1 MPWLTVRPMDAK
13 ILFLGDWLRG
23 FESFSALCR
32 RHAISR
38 KTGYKW
44 VQRYRAHGPDG
55 LQDRSRRPH
64 HNPHGIAFAV
74 KQSLIGLRKQHP
86 GWGPKKLLSLLA
98 REHPDWALPSRTSV
112 YNILRAEGLIQPA
125 RRRRRVVPTAKPFAP
140 AHIPND
146 VWSADFKGQF
156 STQDGVC
163 CYPLTVM
170 DHVSRYLLSCQIV
183 KGTRTQDSQEVFKAL
198 FSQYG
203 LPKRIRTDNGA
214 PFASIGVGGLS
225 RLSVWWVR
233 LGIMPERIAP
243 GKPQQNGR
251 HERMHRTLKQ
261 EALQPPASTAQAQ
274 QRRFDHFR
282 ERYNELR
289 PHESLKQCPPASC
302 YRPSQRRMPSGLPPM
317 SYPGHFKQ
325 ARVNPNGTI
334 WLNGVNVYIGY
345 LLKGETIGLEQLD
358 NELWEVSFGHLR
370 ICRINKNKKEPLTM
384 INYR

>member
-23 FESFSALCR
+23 FESFSSLCR
-32 RHAISR
+32 RHGISR

-44 VQRYRAHGPDG
+44 VQRYRAQGPDG
-55 LQDRSRRPH
+55 LPDRSRRPH
-64 HNPHGIAFAV
+64 HNPQAIAFVV
-74 KQSLIGLRKQHP
+74 KQSIIDLRKRHP

-98 REHPDWALPSRTSV
+98 REHPDWDLPSKTSI

-140 AHIPND
+140 AHVPND
-146 VWSADFKGQF
+146 VWSADFKGHF
-156 STQDGVC
+156 FTQDGVC

-170 DHVSRYLLSCQIV
+170 DHVSRYLLSCQII
-183 KGTRTQDSQEVFKAL
+183 KGTRTHDSQEVFKAL

-225 RLSVWWVR
+225 KLSVWWVR
-233 LGIMPERIAP
+233 LGIMPERIEP

-261 EALQPPASTAQAQ
+261 EALRPPAATAQAQ

-302 YRPSQRRMPSGLPPM
+302 YSPSQRRMPSRLPPV
-317 SYPGHFKQ
+317 SYPGHFRQ

-358 NELWEVSFGHLR
+358 NELWEVSFGRMR
-370 ICRINKNKKEPLTM
+370 ICRINKNKKESSTM